1 MKKILLICVLFL
13 CGCSNKLTCT
23 YETEYE
29 DIEIQNKIALKAT
42 ELLEEIADAF
52 ELDEDALKQE
62 VEVALTEIEPK
73 NEDELNDYIY
83 AHSVEIDDEEAEM
96 IFEALAEIVLIDG
109 VLSSDEVDNL
119 MSMATALGIDDSRA
133 ILMLVDMAKEEE
145 DIVIEF

>member
-1 MKKILLICVLFL
+1 M
-13 CGCSNKLTCT
+13 
-23 YETEYE
+23 
-29 DIEIQNKIALKAT
+29 
-42 ELLEEIADAF
+42 
-52 ELDEDALKQE
+52 
-62 VEVALTEIEPK
+62 
-73 NEDELNDYIY
+73 NDYIY
-83 AHSVEIDDEEAEM
+83 AHSVKIDDEEAEM